1 MPYCTLSCEIWKY
14 LLFLQKRAWKPSVS
28 MQRISL
34 PNALL
39 LPWMFLQM
47 ASYTCRKTADRR
59 RTAICSSGIDGMDW
73 KTDLEKNFLFPA
85 KASSYVQNSS
95 SPVGCIFPPH
105 LGQVCI
111 SHLWILS
118 DPHLRQSLPT
128 RELKL
133 GAASPI
139 TPPTTR
145 GTMFLQSGQDMAS
158 MCCPMKPRPSY
169 ISVSYPHSW
178 HLNIF
183 FFDINNLLFYQ
194 FKTQLALEYFP
205 MEKWFVFWL
214 RKKSASFWLPY
225 GFS

>member
-1 MPYCTLSCEIWKY
+1 MGLALFCFLRLSILKQW
-14 LLFLQKRAWKPSVS
+14 L
-28 MQRISL
+28 
-34 PNALL
+34 
-39 LPWMFLQM
+39 
-47 ASYTCRKTADRR
+47 
-59 RTAICSSGIDGMDW
+59 
-73 KTDLEKNFLFPA
+73 
-85 KASSYVQNSS
+85 YVQNSS
-95 SPVGCIFPPH
+95 SPVGCILPPH

-169 ISVSYPHSW
+169 FSVSYPHSW

-183 FFDINNLLFYQ
+183 FFDINNLLSYQ
-194 FKTQLALEYFP
+194 FKPQLALEYFP

-214 RKKSASFWLPY
+214 RKKAASFWCEQKTCFLKWSSELPMQMLNATLRKSSWRFFHFLT
-225 GFS
+225 GMNQFSDFC